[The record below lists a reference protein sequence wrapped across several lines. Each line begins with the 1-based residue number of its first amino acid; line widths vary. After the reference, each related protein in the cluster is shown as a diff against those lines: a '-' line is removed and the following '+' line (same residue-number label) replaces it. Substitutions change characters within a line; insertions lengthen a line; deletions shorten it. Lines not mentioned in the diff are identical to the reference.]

1 MRTRRLTLLLAAAAL
16 VGCGTAPTNTAGVAP
31 QTSAPPSELDKTWL
45 RTIHQGNMAEIQAGH
60 LAEAKGTAKQ
70 VKSIGKM
77 LVDDHTALDEKVTQ
91 LAGRLGVDL
100 PSSPTA
106 AQKELSNKLRSD
118 TGSDFDQDFVAG
130 MTKAHVAAIRIT
142 GQEIDKGTSPEVVAL
157 AKEADPQLKKHLAA
171 LRKAH
176 GG

>member
-16 VGCGTAPTNTAGVAP
+16 VGCGTVPTNTAGVAP
-31 QTSAPPSELDKTWL
+31 QTTAPPSDLDKTWL
-45 RTIHQGNMAEIQAGH
+45 RTIHQGNMAEVQAGR
-60 LAEAKGTAKQ
+60 LAEAKGTTKQ

-77 LVDDHTALDEKVTQ
+77 LVDDHTALDVKVTQ

-100 PSSPTA
+100 PTSPTA
-106 AQKELSNKLRSD
+106 DQKELSTKLRED
-118 TGSDFDQDFVAG
+118 TGADFDQDFVAG
-130 MTKAHVAAIRIT
+130 MTKAHTAAIRAT
-142 GQEIDKGTSPEVVAL
+142 KQQIDKGTSQEVVAL
-157 AKEADPQLKKHLAA
+157 AKEAEPQLKEHLAA